1 MNKIFFLIIL
11 LLCGCSSVNQI
22 STSNHIVQENAIKI
36 LDTKDIT
43 IAHKHAE
50 VILKETKDIAS
61 AISGVKDIT
70 PWWAT
75 LIQYGFISIIG
86 IAIVIIL
93 WQTGIGQA
101 IRVAVG
107 WIPSNK
113 KKEAAL
119 AQSVLDDTK
128 PEGIR
133 EWIAAKRLS
142 DPEFDAAWRK
152 EQDARTKKH

>member
-1 MNKIFFLIIL
+1 MKKFLSVL
-11 LLCGCSSVNQI
+11 LLCGCSSVNEI
-22 STSNHIVQENAIKI
+22 ATSNHIVQENAIKI

-43 IAHKHAE
+43 IAHKHAQI
-50 VILKETKDIAS
+50 ILDETSDIA
-61 AISGVKDIT
+61 GVLGNIKDVT

-75 LIQYGFISIIG
+75 LLQYGFISIIG
-86 IAIVIIL
+86 IAIIVIL

-101 IRVAVG
+101 IRVAIG

-119 AQSVLDDTK
+119 AQSVLNENNQETV
-128 PEGIR
+128 R

-152 EQDARTKKH
+152 ESKNAGTKKD

>member
-1 MNKIFFLIIL
+1 MNKIFLTVL

-22 STSNHIVQENAIKI
+22 STSNHIVQENAIEI
-36 LDTKDIT
+36 LNTKDIS
-43 IAHKHAE
+43 IAHKHAGI
-50 VILKETKDIAS
+50 ILNETKDIAS

-70 PWWAT
+70 PWWAN
-75 LIQYGFISIIG
+75 LIQYGFIAIIFIG
-86 IAIVIIL
+86 IVIIL
-93 WQTGIGQA
+93 WQTGIGQV
-101 IRVAVG
+101 IRVAIG

-119 AQSVLDDTK
+119 AQSVLDESK
-128 PEGIR
+128 PEGVR

-152 EQDARTKKH
+152 EQNARTKKN

>member
-1 MNKIFFLIIL
+1 MNKVFLIIL

-36 LDTKDIT
+36 LDTKDIS

-50 VILKETKDIAS
+50 IILGETKDIAS

-70 PWWAT
+70 PWLAN
-75 LIQYGFISIIG
+75 LIQYGFIAIIFIG
-86 IAIVIIL
+86 IVIIL

-119 AQSVLDDTK
+119 ASLY
-128 PEGIR
+128 
-133 EWIAAKRLS
+133 
-142 DPEFDAAWRK
+142 
-152 EQDARTKKH
+152 

>member
-1 MNKIFFLIIL
+1 MKKFLSIL
-11 LLCGCSSVNQI
+11 LLCGCSSVNEI
-22 STSNHIVQENAIKI
+22 STSNHIVQENALEI
-36 LDTKDIT
+36 LHTEDIS
-43 IAHKHAE
+43 IAHKHAQI
-50 VILKETKDIAS
+50 ILNETSDIANV
-61 AISGVKDIT
+61 IGNVKDVT

-75 LIQYGFISIIG
+75 LIQYGFIAIIG
-86 IAIVIIL
+86 IAIVIVL

-101 IRVAVG
+101 IRIAIG
-107 WIPSNK
+107 WIPTNK

-119 AQSVLDDTK
+119 AVSVLDDTK

-152 EQDARTKKH
+152 EQNARTKTN

>member
-1 MNKIFFLIIL
+1 MNKLFLTIL

-36 LDTKDIT
+36 LNTQDII

-50 VILKETKDIAS
+50 IILGESKDIAD
-61 AISGVKDIT
+61 ALSGVKDIT
-70 PWWAT
+70 PWWAN
-75 LIQYGFISIIG
+75 LMQYGFIAIIFIG
-86 IAIVIIL
+86 IVIIL

-101 IRVAVG
+101 IRLAIG

-119 AQSVLDDTK
+119 AQSVLSDK
-128 PEGIR
+128 NPETVR

-152 EQDARTKKH
+152 EQNARTKTD

>member
-1 MNKIFFLIIL
+1 MNKLFLTIL

-36 LDTKDIT
+36 LDTEDIS

-50 VILKETKDIAS
+50 IILGESKDIAD
-61 AISGVKDIT
+61 ALSGVKDIT
-70 PWWAT
+70 PWWAN
-75 LIQYGFISIIG
+75 LIQYGFIAIIFIG
-86 IAIVIIL
+86 IVIIL

-101 IRVAVG
+101 IRVAIG

-119 AQSVLDDTK
+119 AQSVLDESK

-152 EQDARTKKH
+152 EQNARTKTN

>member
-1 MNKIFFLIIL
+1 MNKLFLIIL

-36 LDTKDIT
+36 LDTQDIN
-43 IAHKHAE
+43 IAHKHAS
-50 VILKETKDIAS
+50 VILGETKDIAD

-70 PWWAT
+70 PWWAN
-75 LIQYGFISIIG
+75 LIQFGFIAIIG
-86 IAIVIIL
+86 IAIVVIL

-101 IRVAVG
+101 IRVAIG

-113 KKEAAL
+113 RKEASL

-152 EQDARTKKH
+152 EQDARTKTN

>member
-1 MNKIFFLIIL
+1 MKIFLSIL
-11 LLCGCSSVNQI
+11 LLCGCSSVNEI
-22 STSNHIVQENAIKI
+22 ATSNHIVQENAIKI
-36 LDTKDIT
+36 LDTRDIT
-43 IAHKHAE
+43 IAHKHAQI
-50 VILKETKDIAS
+50 ILDETSDIA
-61 AISGVKDIT
+61 GVLGNIKDVT

-75 LIQYGFISIIG
+75 LLQYGFVSIIG
-86 IAIVIIL
+86 IAIVVIL

-101 IRVAVG
+101 IRLAIG

-119 AQSVLDDTK
+119 AQSVLSDK
-128 PEGIR
+128 NPETVR

-152 EQDARTKKH
+152 EDNARTKTN

>member
-1 MNKIFFLIIL
+1 MKKFLSIL
-11 LLCGCSSVNQI
+11 LLCGCSSVNEI

-36 LDTKDIT
+36 INTQDIT
-43 IAHKHAE
+43 IAHKHAKI
-50 VILKETKDIAS
+50 ILDETSDIAS
-61 AISGVKDIT
+61 VIGNIKDIT

-75 LIQYGFISIIG
+75 LLQYGFMSIIG
-86 IAIVIIL
+86 IALVIIL

-101 IRVAVG
+101 IRVAIG

-119 AQSVLDDTK
+119 AQSVLDESK

-152 EQDARTKKH
+152 EQDARTKAN